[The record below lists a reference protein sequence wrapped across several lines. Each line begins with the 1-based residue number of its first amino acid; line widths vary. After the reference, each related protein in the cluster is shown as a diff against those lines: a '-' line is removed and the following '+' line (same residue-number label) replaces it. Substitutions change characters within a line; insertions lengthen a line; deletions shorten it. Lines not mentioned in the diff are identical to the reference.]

1 MLVACPECRQ
11 PLTVG
16 DYRARDRINCRAC
29 GASVTVPA
37 LDEIPT
43 LEPWD
48 GSPDQRPATVGTPGT
63 AEIRAREPDTTPCP
77 MCGEAIK
84 AGAKKCRFCGE
95 WLESAVG
102 PDGRP
107 LFGLWRVGK
116 RLVMSPGAKLP
127 FVCVK
132 TNRPADLWF
141 PRRLSWHHRMLILLC
156 FLGLCGIIA
165 YVAIALL
172 VRKTIDIEIGLCQQ
186 VVNRRRRI
194 ITSALMAALAGA
206 VLTTVGF
213 IVGQE
218 RGWGIW
224 LAIAGIVT
232 ILAAAVVGAFK
243 AQVVHAVRITDDYAW
258 IAGAHPDFLEALP
271 NFPGKR

>member
-1 MLVACPECRQ
+1 
-11 PLTVG
+11 
-16 DYRARDRINCRAC
+16 
-29 GASVTVPA
+29 
-37 LDEIPT
+37 
-43 LEPWD
+43 
-48 GSPDQRPATVGTPGT
+48 
-63 AEIRAREPDTTPCP
+63 
-77 MCGEAIK
+77 
-84 AGAKKCRFCGE
+84 
-95 WLESAVG
+95 
-102 PDGRP
+102 
-107 LFGLWRVGK
+107 
-116 RLVMSPGAKLP
+116 
-127 FVCVK
+127 
-132 TNRPADLWF
+132 
-141 PRRLSWHHRMLILLC
+141 MLILLC

-194 ITSALMAALAGA
+194 ITGALMAALAGA